1 MFLCSS
7 YASLDGSSTCVETA
21 EIRTSTKRLFT
32 SFVYSCSVLTFEYVD
47 LNTNTV
53 NYFLAHVDA
62 LGEHMKDRLKSKLMD
77 LPMETVKELNLYY
90 GPLCIGSCKK
100 DCRCKSMNIIKDVI
114 AELNLNNKIINEKNL
129 KVWQTEVSIPSNN
142 YNNNGTSEYS
152 DLKLANEVDRIFLGQ
167 PTFRDSVQQNI
178 KPGGRTPNP
187 F

>member
-7 YASLDGSSTCVETA
+7 YASLDGNSKCVETA
-21 EIRTSTKRLFT
+21 EIRTSPKRLFT

-47 LNTNTV
+47 PNTNTV

-62 LGEHMKDRLKSKLMD
+62 MGEHMKDRLKSRIMD
-77 LPMETVKELNLYY
+77 LPMDSVKELNIYY

-100 DCRCKSMNIIKDVI
+100 DCRCNSMNIIKDVI
-114 AELNLNNKIINEKNL
+114 SELNLNNKIKKEKNL
-129 KVWQTEVSIPSNN
+129 QVWQTEVSIPANN

-152 DLKLANEVDRIFLGQ
+152 DLKLAHEVDRIFLGK
-167 PTFRDSVQQNI
+167 PNNRDSVQSMI
-178 KPGGRTPNP
+178 KPSGRTPNP